1 MANSN
6 DLDSIIEQIACQS
19 MLNDVDFINADK
31 DKKGIL
37 MVNCKGSIR
46 EKINEKSSEL
56 LKIIPTDLQLPMSVE
71 CAVAKQLLI
80 ILDKEKSNSIDSVE
94 IPNSM
99 IYESLNLQVKSIEDG
114 NVVVGLNNG
123 TEPKEFLMMD
133 NDGNVLDKSKE
144 VEAPENLDQ
153 IKGETFEN
161 ASKNAHRE
169 DATKEEKETAVAL
182 MFSDD
187 LDTFIKAGLIYSQLD
202 TGDKAVIRSV
212 LATYKNNGD
221 IETYN
226 YYVSRLGIS
235 EEMLIPN
242 EENTVNLE
250 LDTNNPEEDLATK
263 EVNRIAGK
271 AGTLFKY
278 KKYMKPDVIAE
289 LEEELDE
296 IIANEELAPD
306 GIFKAISAYGVE
318 APPEMIAKYA
328 KKAIERFNE
337 LGEKSELDSCLFSY
351 MVGSIAFM
359 RKNGNEAVAKEC
371 YEALQTRMSGKMMF
385 EFEKID
391 SEFSKCWDEF
401 LYRNSERNSQKP
413 EELFDE
419 FIESLDEIKNYLD
432 RTIQT
437 PSDRVKVA
445 QEDMENGIEVTVNDL
460 KDTIITKAFN
470 GEEDTILDYLN
481 GYEDRYPE
489 IVAEV
494 KAFYNSDE
502 YRTIRSL
509 GNKKIKREVD
519 QTSKKGFGTDIL
531 IKDLKSIIVEKA
543 INGEGDKILDYLE
556 EYKNVYPEA
565 VKEVKEFY
573 NSSEYKAR
581 IAETK
586 AEKPEKD
593 VVQTARENK
602 KASFLKIM
610 TGMTKSKG
618 LVKSQEW
625 MDKLITNHPDKEL
638 IAEVVVE
645 FLEKQKENDEH
656 FMDEDSKDARESV
669 FESIVLSGIDNPE
682 IFERMQ
688 KIDRET
694 SKVVVKNVIEQV
706 NSSRSVLNN
715 VVSAIQSLGK
725 NLNEPEQEVE
735 QDKIVEDTPLGFLN
749 PEETELPKV
758 DMFDNKRGNRGNEEP
773 EDDWIR

>member
-80 ILDKEKSNSIDSVE
+80 RLDKEKSNSIDSIE

-99 IYESLNLQVKSIEDG
+99 IYESLNLQVKSIEEG

-123 TEPKEFLMMD
+123 TEPKEFSMMD
-133 NDGNVLDKSKE
+133 NDGNVIEKSKE

-271 AGTLFKY
+271 VGTLFKY
-278 KKYMKPDVIAE
+278 TKYMKPDAIAE
-289 LEEELDE
+289 LEKELDG
-296 IIANEELAPD
+296 IIANEELAVD
-306 GIFKAISAYGVE
+306 GIFKAISASGVE

-351 MVGSIAFM
+351 MVRTIAFM

-371 YEALQTRMSGKMMF
+371 YEALQTRMPGKMMF

-391 SEFSKCWDEF
+391 SEFSLCWDEF
-401 LYRNSERNSQKP
+401 LYRNSERNSQNP

-419 FIESLDEIKNYLD
+419 FRESFDEIKKSLN

-437 PSDRVKVA
+437 PSDRVKAA
-445 QEDMENGIEVTVNDL
+445 QEDIENGIDITINDL
-460 KDTIITKAFN
+460 KDTIITKAFK

-481 GYEDRYPE
+481 GYEARYPE
-489 IVAEV
+489 VVAEA

-502 YRTIRSL
+502 YRTIKSL
-509 GNKKIKREVD
+509 GNTKLKREVD
-519 QTSKKGFGTDIL
+519 QTSKKGVRTDIL

-586 AEKPEKD
+586 AEKPEKE

-602 KASFLKIM
+602 KANFLKIM
-610 TGMTKSKG
+610 TGMTRSKG

-625 MDKLITNHPDKEL
+625 MDKLITNYKDKEL
-638 IAEVVVE
+638 IAEAAVE

-656 FMDEDSKDARESV
+656 FRDEDSKEARESV

-682 IFERMQ
+682 IYERMQ

-694 SKVVVKNVIEQV
+694 A
-706 NSSRSVLNN
+706 RSVVDKMLQQINDSRTSIN
-715 VVSAIQSLGK
+715 RVLGAVQLLGK
-725 NLNEPEQEVE
+725 GLKEKVEPSVE
-735 QDKIVEDTPLGFLN
+735 DKILDASK
-749 PEETELPKV
+749 TELPKV
-758 DMFDNKRGNRGNEEP
+758 NLLPKENDGWEP
-773 EDDWIR
+773 AD

>member
-46 EKINEKSSEL
+46 EKINGKTSEL

-80 ILDKEKSNSIDSVE
+80 RLDKEKSNSIDSIE

-114 NVVVGLNNG
+114 NIIVGLNNG
-123 TEPKEFLMMD
+123 TELKELSMMD
-133 NDGNVLDKSKE
+133 NDGNVIDKSKE

-161 ASKNAHRE
+161 ASKNAHRD

-187 LDTFIKAGLIYSQLD
+187 LDTFIKAGLTYSQLD
-202 TGDKAVIRSV
+202 TEDKAVIRSV
-212 LATYKNNGD
+212 LSTYKNNGD

-226 YYVSRLGIS
+226 YYVSCLGIS

-242 EENTVNLE
+242 EENTVNFE

-271 AGTLFKY
+271 VGTLFKY
-278 KKYMKPDVIAE
+278 TKYMKPDNIAE
-289 LEEELDE
+289 LEKELDE
-296 IIANEELAPD
+296 IIANEELAAD

-371 YEALQTRMSGKMMF
+371 YEALQARMSGKMMF

-401 LYRNSERNSQKP
+401 LHRNSERNSQKP

-419 FIESLDEIKNYLD
+419 FIESLDELKEYLN

-437 PSDRVKVA
+437 PSDRAKVA
-445 QEDMENGIEVTVNDL
+445 QEDIENGIYITVNDL

-481 GYEDRYPE
+481 GYEARYPL

-502 YRTIRSL
+502 YRTIKSL
-509 GNKKIKREVD
+509 GNTKLKRVVD
-519 QTSKKGFGTDIL
+519 QTSKKGFRTDII

-581 IAETK
+581 LAETK

-593 VVQTARENK
+593 VVQNARENK
-602 KASFLKIM
+602 KANFLKIM

-625 MDKLITNHPDKEL
+625 MDKLITNYPDKEL
-638 IAEVVVE
+638 IAEAVVE

-656 FMDEDSKDARESV
+656 FRDEDSKEARESV

-688 KIDRET
+688 NIDRKT
-694 SKVVVKNVIEQV
+694 A
-706 NSSRSVLNN
+706 RSVVDKMLQQINDSRTSIN
-715 VVSAIQSLGK
+715 RVLGAVQLLGK
-725 NLNEPEQEVE
+725 GLKEKVEPSVE
-735 QDKIVEDTPLGFLN
+735 DKIFDAAK
-749 PEETELPKV
+749 TELPKV
-758 DMFDNKRGNRGNEEP
+758 NLLPKENDGWEP
-773 EDDWIR
+773 AD